1 MSSVAW
7 ADWNFTA
14 LEQDVVARLKQLTQT
29 GPDAWARIVG
39 TRGDIADVREDQ
51 QVVPGVYAIYGGF
64 VVKSAN
70 DNSAELEHR
79 LRVVLALRQAAASR
93 DAGAV
98 NVEAGKR
105 LAQLMKG
112 LHGYIA
118 AGCTTSLIPMTPPA
132 IYHKGPF
139 SYYPLQFSATT
150 FYSTRRGP
158 AIGDL
163 SASRRYP

>member
-1 MSSVAW
+1 MSVAW

-14 LEQDVVARLKQLTQT
+14 MEQDVVARLKALTQT

-51 QVVPGVYAIYGGF
+51 QVVPGVYAIYGSF

-118 AGCTTSLIPMTPPA
+118 AGCTTALIPMTPPPIFHNGA
-132 IYHKGPF
+132 F

-150 FYSTRRGP
+150 VYSTRRGP

-163 SASRRYP
+163 PFRRNP

>member
-7 ADWNFTA
+7 ADWNFIA
-14 LEQDVVARLKQLTQT
+14 IEQDVVARLRDLTQT
-29 GPDAWARIVG
+29 GAGAWARVVG
-39 TRGDIADVREDQ
+39 TRGDIVDVREDQ

-79 LRVVLALRQAAASR
+79 LRVVLALRQAAPSR
-93 DAGAV
+93 DSGAV

-105 LAQLMKG
+105 LAQIMKG
-112 LHGYIA
+112 LHGYFA
-118 AGCTTSLIPMTPPA
+118 AGCTTPLIPMTPPP
-132 IYHKGPF
+132 IFHKGPF
-139 SYYPLQFSATT
+139 SHYPLLFSATT
-150 FYSTRRGP
+150 IYSTRRGP

-163 SASRRYP
+163 PFDRRTS